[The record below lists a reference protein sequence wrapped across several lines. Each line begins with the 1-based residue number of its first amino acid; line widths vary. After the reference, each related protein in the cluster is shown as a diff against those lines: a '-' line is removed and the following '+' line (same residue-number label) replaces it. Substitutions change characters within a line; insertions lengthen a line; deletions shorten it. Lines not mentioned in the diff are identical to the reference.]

1 MAPGRYTVAD
11 VTEPQRQPDGAL
23 ELPEYQPGQDET
35 WDRLGKDWQAIE
47 GAIDGAR
54 LYVTWAKRDD
64 GRSELSGLCVQASPV
79 TSDLLRAIPVARLG
93 RVPAAERF
101 DVTELAPLRRRKDD
115 APEEFADRVAWYYRV
130 FGQMTSHPAK
140 AIADHSHVPVG
151 TVRGWIREARMRGKL
166 PPGTRG
172 RAG

>member
-1 MAPGRYTVAD
+1 VANVSDSARQIPGDTLR
-11 VTEPQRQPDGAL
+11 
-23 ELPEYQPGQDET
+23 LPEYHPGEDET
-35 WDRLGKDWQAIE
+35 WDKLGKEWQAVE
-47 GAIDGAR
+47 GAINGTR
-54 LYVTWAKRDD
+54 LYVTWATDED
-64 GRSELSGLCVQASPV
+64 GRSELTGLCIQASAV
-79 TSDLLRAIPVARLG
+79 TGELLRMIPVARLS
-93 RVPAAERF
+93 RLPAAVRLNVAEI
-101 DVTELAPLRRRKDD
+101 APLRRRKDD

-140 AIADHSHVPVG
+140 AIAEHSHVPVG